1 MQIGCEDQMGCR
13 WTGCTA
19 ERLLLLEGGRRV
31 RVGLLA
37 GLVVKRGI
45 TNGERGSE
53 TFLAITLLSAGRWV

>member
-1 MQIGCEDQMGCR
+1 MAPSQHGG
-13 WTGCTA
+13 
-19 ERLLLLEGGRRV
+19 LLLLEGGRRV

-53 TFLAITLLSAGRWV
+53 TFLAITLGVGFELTMRDLRTPSHGG